1 MFGLIGCLRAVSGRR
16 DELADILVA
25 QIKAM
30 PGCRSYVIA
39 RDIQDA
45 DAIWITEVWEDE
57 AHHKAS
63 LALPHVQATI
73 AMARPLIAGFS
84 TQVTTTPLGG
94 VV

>member
-1 MFGLIGCLRAVSGRR
+1 MYGLIGCMRAVSGRR

-25 QIKAM
+25 QTKAM

-39 RDIQDA
+39 RDPQDV
-45 DAIWITEVWEDE
+45 DAIWITEVWDD
-57 AHHKAS
+57 AASHQAS

-84 TQVTTTPLGG
+84 SRVETAPLGG
-94 VV
+94 LI

>member
-1 MFGLIGCLRAVSGRR
+1 MYGLIGCLRAVSGRR
-16 DELADILVA
+16 DELASILVA

-39 RDIQDA
+39 PDAEDA

-63 LALPHVQATI
+63 LGLPHVQATI
-73 AMARPLIAGFS
+73 QMARPLIAGFS
-84 TQVTTTPLGG
+84 TRVTTAPLGG
-94 VV
+94 VI